1 MSFSVP
7 TYIPRDSPV
16 HRCDARVKLG
26 LLLAYSITLFFLHSW
41 AGMGL
46 AAVALAIAIAASR
59 LPLRPI
65 VAPLVPLYVLAAITV
80 GLSYLNGNG
89 TGASGWQ
96 ALNGALLM
104 GARIILLAWASLVF
118 TYSTTSNHLMDALL
132 NGNGTGASGW
142 QALNGALLMG
152 ARIILL
158 AWASLV
164 FTYSTTSNHLMDAL
178 SSVLRPFRRIGVP
191 ADDIALTLSL
201 ALRFIPLI
209 AQQMQLVRNAQ
220 YSRGAKFGEGPL
232 NSIKAWGGTLIPV
245 LVGLFR
251 QGETL
256 ACAMEARCYG
266 APPRGAKFGEGPLN
280 SIKAWGGTLIP
291 VLVGLFRQGET
302 LACAM
307 EARCYGAPP
316 RKRGGR
322 TLLNRRPF
330 TIGDMA
336 VLVAGIAACALAA
349 FFL

>member
-1 MSFSVP
+1 MNLPLP

-26 LLLAYSITLFFLHSW
+26 LLLAYSVTLFFLHSW
-41 AGMGL
+41 MGMGL
-46 AAVALAIAIAASR
+46 AAAALAIAIAASR
-59 LPLRPI
+59 LPMRSI
-65 VAPLVPLYVLAAITV
+65 VAPLAPLYVLAAITV

-89 TGASGWQ
+89 IGASGWQ

-104 GARIILLAWASLVF
+104 GARIVLLAWASLVL
-118 TYSTTSNHLMDALL
+118 TYSTTSSQLM
-132 NGNGTGASGW
+132 N
-142 QALNGALLMG
+142 
-152 ARIILL
+152 
-158 AWASLV
+158 
-164 FTYSTTSNHLMDAL
+164 AL
-178 SSVLRPFRRIGVP
+178 SSILRPFRRIGVP
-191 ADDIALTLSL
+191 ADDIALALSL

-209 AQQMQLVRNAQ
+209 AQQMHLVRNAQ

-232 NSIKAWGGTLIPV
+232 NSIKAWCGTLIPV

-266 APPRGAKFGEGPLN
+266 APP
-280 SIKAWGGTLIP
+280 S
-291 VLVGLFRQGET
+291 
-302 LACAM
+302 
-307 EARCYGAPP
+307 
-316 RKRGGR
+316 KRGGR

-330 TIGDMA
+330 TIGDMT

>member
-1 MSFSVP
+1 MNLPLP

-26 LLLAYSITLFFLHSW
+26 LLLACSITLFLLHSW
-41 AGMGL
+41 MGIGL
-46 AAVALAIAIAASR
+46 AAVALAIAVASSR
-59 LPLRPI
+59 LPVRPI

-104 GARIILLAWASLVF
+104 GSRIVLLAWASLIL
-118 TYSTTSNHLMDALL
+118 TYSTTSN
-132 NGNGTGASGW
+132 
-142 QALNGALLMG
+142 Q
-152 ARIILL
+152 
-158 AWASLV
+158 
-164 FTYSTTSNHLMDAL
+164 LMDAL

-191 ADDIALTLSL
+191 ADDIALALSL

-232 NSIKAWGGTLIPV
+232 SSIKAWCGTLIPV

-266 APPRGAKFGEGPLN
+266 APPGE
-280 SIKAWGGTLIP
+280 
-291 VLVGLFRQGET
+291 RE
-302 LACAM
+302 
-307 EARCYGAPP
+307 
-316 RKRGGR
+316 GR
-322 TLLNRRPF
+322 TQLSHSPF
-330 TIGDMA
+330 TIGNGA
-336 VLVAGIAACALAA
+336 ILAAGIAACALAA

>member
-1 MSFSVP
+1 MSFSIP
-7 TYIPRDSPV
+7 AYIPRNSPV

-26 LLLAYSITLFFLHSW
+26 LLLAYSITLFFLHGW

-46 AAVALAIAIAASR
+46 AAVALAIAIAAGR
-59 LPLRPI
+59 LPVRPI
-65 VAPLVPLYVLAAITV
+65 VAPLAPLYVLAAITV

-89 TGASGWQ
+89 SGTSGWQ

-104 GARIILLAWASLVF
+104 GARIILLAWASLVL
-118 TYSTTSNHLMDALL
+118 TYSTTSSQLM
-132 NGNGTGASGW
+132 N
-142 QALNGALLMG
+142 
-152 ARIILL
+152 
-158 AWASLV
+158 
-164 FTYSTTSNHLMDAL
+164 AL

-232 NSIKAWGGTLIPV
+232 SSIKAWGGTLIPV

-266 APPRGAKFGEGPLN
+266 APQSE
-280 SIKAWGGTLIP
+280 
-291 VLVGLFRQGET
+291 QGE
-302 LACAM
+302 
-307 EARCYGAPP
+307 
-316 RKRGGR
+316 R
-322 TLLNRRPF
+322 TQLHSSPF
-330 TIGDMA
+330 TFGNGAMLA
-336 VLVAGIAACALAA
+336 AGIAVCVLAA
-349 FFL
+349 ALF